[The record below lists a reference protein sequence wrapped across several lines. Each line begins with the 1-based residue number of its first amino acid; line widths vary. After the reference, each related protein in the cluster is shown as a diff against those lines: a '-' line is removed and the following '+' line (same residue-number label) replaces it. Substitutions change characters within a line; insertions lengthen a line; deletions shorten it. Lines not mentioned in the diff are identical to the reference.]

1 MLKTQ
6 ARCDRALLPYTRPWS
21 KPFNSVSW
29 LTTQEF
35 KAFVEILAPQSEVPT
50 MLELHVL
57 MARDML
63 CCGKPSR
70 STFNKYIACM
80 M

>member
-1 MLKTQ
+1 
-6 ARCDRALLPYTRPWS
+6 
-21 KPFNSVSW
+21 
-29 LTTQEF
+29 
-35 KAFVEILAPQSEVPT
+35 

-70 STFNKYIACM
+70 STFTKYIACM